1 MKKCHSKKKPREGY
15 SRRQFLSYLGVASA
29 FYTVHNPLKT
39 FFNGIADGL
48 IASAQAQTAM
58 QARNYVCVLYGGA
71 PTRWVFDNF
80 LTPNGPADGFI
91 KNKSVNNWLTEDYY
105 SADSTK
111 ATYKADRIDLSDGRV
126 IYLPPVW
133 NADIP
138 VFGGGTMKMKDLLDN
153 TMIIRGVNMQVDIG
167 HRVGPARVPRP
178 ILSGPS
184 ISGMVADAS
193 SAPIQAVGTA
203 YYGFNHCDPVNGR
216 AYSSEKG
223 TGVTLI
229 NGMSDA
235 IGKVMSSFQNTDS
248 QVLANLSKMNN
259 LSPLIKAAL
268 DDLAVYAKSSKPG
281 ADVLFKTRDNAEA
294 LFKRSFGNLTAVYN
308 GLVAKYADLERRVA
322 QLTVPNILPAT
333 GIAPY
338 NIASTGFST
347 LLPGQFA
354 VAEFLL
360 TNGLSS
366 TITIGGDDARVAGL
380 MSYND
385 EHSSTALNRQGSL
398 ICHTHQ
404 FRALTTMIAE
414 LKRALG
420 PQLWEQ
426 TVVEVSAEFD
436 RAPLDNGLGSDH
448 APEANTMTIMSGAI
462 KKPVFIGNITV
473 DGRGAGYT
481 GTYGK
486 SAPVRTD
493 FASGIVVTN
502 EHVASTVSTV
512 VGTKSPVRAPSLVSI
527 GSSGVKSLAEDP
539 KNIG

>member
-1 MKKCHSKKKPREGY
+1 MH
-15 SRRQFLSYLGVASA
+15 L
-29 FYTVHNPLKT
+29 PLP
-39 FFNGIADGL
+39 FRL
-48 IASAQAQTAM
+48 
-58 QARNYVCVLYGGA
+58 
-71 PTRWVFDNF
+71 
-80 LTPNGPADGFI
+80 
-91 KNKSVNNWLTEDYY
+91 
-105 SADSTK
+105 
-111 ATYKADRIDLSDGRV
+111 
-126 IYLPPVW
+126 
-133 NADIP
+133 
-138 VFGGGTMKMKDLLDN
+138 
-153 TMIIRGVNMQVDIG
+153 
-167 HRVGPARVPRP
+167 
-178 ILSGPS
+178 
-184 ISGMVADAS
+184 
-193 SAPIQAVGTA
+193 GTA
-203 YYGFNHCDPVNGR
+203 QYGYNHCDPIYGK

-235 IGKVMSSFQNTDS
+235 IAKVMSSFQNADS
-248 QVLANLSKMNN
+248 QVLANLSKLNN

-308 GLVAKYADLERRVA
+308 GLVAKYADLEKRVA
-322 QLTVPNILPAT
+322 QLTVPNILPAA

-338 NIASTGFST
+338 NIASTGYGT
-347 LLPGQFA
+347 TLPGQFA

-366 TITIGGDDARVAGL
+366 TITIGGDDCIAGL
-380 MSYND
+380 VSLND

-436 RAPLDNGLGSDH
+436 RSPLDNGMGSDH

-473 DGRGAGYT
+473 EGRGAGYT

-486 SAPVRTD
+486 AAPVKTD
-493 FASGIVVTN
+493 FANGIVVTN
-502 EHVASTVSTV
+502 EHVAYCFIDRWNQV
-512 VGTKSPVRAPSLVSI
+512 A
-527 GSSGVKSLAEDP
+527 GSSAVISFGQFNRGEELGGRSKKYRL
-539 KNIG
+539 ILI